1 MAEDAAP
8 IAVDAVIRD
17 LFGLILCARPGE
29 AAELRVLLG
38 LAPAKASAA
47 GAAALTSAL
56 QARIGEEAA
65 AQAGFVRRVLAGAGA
80 GAGARAGAEAGA
92 VPGAPVTGNTIA
104 ELDATL
110 LSLAAGPRDAGLVA
124 RFFGRLRDVGR
135 AARGDGAP
143 SSGLSDA
150 PPPPHEV
157 AAHAQDAGQPSSA
170 QPPGPP
176 ADAQPPGPGGAAITA
191 GAPGAAPAASTGL
204 AAETRIAV
212 LLATIRTRIM
222 RRAALWSQPVAWP
235 ALPEAALPAPA
246 PPARIAQVAGIGGSV
261 LGAAGAALDM
271 TGLTRALSAKWE
283 ERQAEMGKVNILIA
297 GRSGVGKSTLV
308 NAIFGREVAKTGLG
322 RPVTDSIAWYEP
334 DDLPVRLCDT
344 RGLELARYAE
354 TLGALRDEIRRADP
368 PIHVLWLC
376 IAEPSGRIEDA
387 ERELLAMCRAQGIPG
402 ITVLTKAWLLEDMT
416 QAAREGLPGTADVI
430 RVMARGADGGP
441 PRGAAAEPPR
451 GIVELVQSTLRLLE
465 GSARDA
471 FNAAQQV
478 DIEAK
483 RSAALKVA
491 AGAAASAGLAAAT
504 PVPLAD
510 SAGVLTVNIGM
521 IAGIA
526 VAMGVPLSRAN
537 MLPVATSIV
546 GALAVTFGA
555 RMLGG
560 SILKLI
566 PGVGSVVGGAINAG
580 LASSATYG
588 LGHGFTEYL
597 CRFFLRE
604 HRMPAGEE
612 LARGFQAFWE
622 KWDRKKDAPPKH
634 G

>member
-1 MAEDAAP
+1 MAEDVAP
-8 IAVDAVIRD
+8 IAVDAVVRD

-29 AAELRVLLG
+29 AAELRALLG
-38 LAPAKASAA
+38 LAPTKASAA

-56 QARIGEEAA
+56 QARIGEGVA
-65 AQAGFVRRVLAGAGA
+65 AQAGFVRRVLAGAGFGTGTGTGA
-80 GAGARAGAEAGA
+80 GAGARA
-92 VPGAPVTGNTIA
+92 TGSTIA

-110 LSLAAGPRDAGLVA
+110 LSLAAGPRAASLVG
-124 RFFGRLRDVGR
+124 RIFGRLCDVGR
-135 AARGDGAP
+135 AVRNYDAP
-143 SSGLSDA
+143 PSGLPA
-150 PPPPHEV
+150 APPPHEV

-170 QPPGPP
+170 QTPGPP

-204 AAETRIAV
+204 AADTRIAV
-212 LLATIRTRIM
+212 LLATIRTRIV

-235 ALPEAALPAPA
+235 ALPEAAPPAPA
-246 PPARIAQVAGIGGSV
+246 PPPRITQVAGIGGSV

-271 TGLTRALSAKWE
+271 TGLTRVLSAKWE

-322 RPVTDSIAWYEP
+322 RPVTDSIVWYEP

-387 ERELLAMCRAQGIPG
+387 ERELLAMCRAQSIPG

-441 PRGAAAEPPR
+441 PRG
-451 GIVELVQSTLRLLE
+451 IVELVQSTLRLLE
-465 GSARDA
+465 GGARDA

-634 G
+634 GG

>member
-176 ADAQPPGPGGAAITA
+176 ADAQPPGRGGVAITA
-191 GAPGAAPAASTGL
+191 GAPAAAPAASTGL
-204 AAETRIAV
+204 AADARIAV

-322 RPVTDSIAWYEP
+322 RPVTDSIVWYEP

-537 MLPVATSIV
+537 MLPMATSIV

>member
-80 GAGARAGAEAGA
+80 GPGAGAPA
-92 VPGAPVTGNTIA
+92 TGNTVA

-110 LSLAAGPRDAGLVA
+110 LSLAAGPSAAGLVG
-124 RFFGRLRDVGR
+124 RIFGRLRDVGR
-135 AARGDGAP
+135 AARGYGAP
-143 SSGLSDA
+143 PSGLSVA
-150 PPPPHEV
+150 PPPPHGV

-176 ADAQPPGPGGAAITA
+176 ADAQSPGPGGAAITA

-204 AAETRIAV
+204 AADTRIAV

-235 ALPEAALPAPA
+235 ALPEAAPPAPA
-246 PPARIAQVAGIGGSV
+246 PPPRIAQVAGIGGSV

-271 TGLTRALSAKWE
+271 TGLTRVLSAKWE

-322 RPVTDSIAWYEP
+322 RPVTDSIVWYEP

-441 PRGAAAEPPR
+441 PRG
-451 GIVELVQSTLRLLE
+451 IVELVQSTLRLLE
-465 GSARDA
+465 GGARDA

>member
-80 GAGARAGAEAGA
+80 GPGAGAPA
-92 VPGAPVTGNTIA
+92 TGNTVA

-110 LSLAAGPRDAGLVA
+110 LSLAAGPSAAGLVG
-124 RFFGRLRDVGR
+124 RIFGRLRDVGR
-135 AARGDGAP
+135 AARGYGAP
-143 SSGLSDA
+143 PSGLSVA
-150 PPPPHEV
+150 PPPPHGV

-204 AAETRIAV
+204 AADTRIAV

-235 ALPEAALPAPA
+235 ALPEAAPPAPA
-246 PPARIAQVAGIGGSV
+246 PPPRIAQVAGIGGSV

-271 TGLTRALSAKWE
+271 TGLTRVLSAKWE

-322 RPVTDSIAWYEP
+322 RPVTDSIVWYEP

-441 PRGAAAEPPR
+441 PRG
-451 GIVELVQSTLRLLE
+451 IVELVQSTLRLLE
-465 GSARDA
+465 GGARDA